1 MGYYSDVGL
10 ALRKKDYQA
19 MLDGISDFTPS
30 KKIREGFKD
39 FILGDYKSEVERD
52 GETIIVCQ
60 YIREGIKDFILGAY
74 KSEVKRGGETIVV
87 CQWKPVKWYDV
98 FPAVEYITDFY
109 LNKLEDFE
117 FMRVGD
123 DLGDVDECSE
133 HENSDQWDI
142 FGVSQSLVADI

>member
-30 KKIREGFKD
+30 
-39 FILGDYKSEVERD
+39 RD
-52 GETIIVCQ
+52 DRNI
-60 YIREGIKDFILGAY
+60 IKDFILGAY
-74 KSEVKRGGETIVV
+74 KNEVERGGETIVV
-87 CQWKPVKWYDV
+87 CQWDGVRWYEDE
-98 FPAVEYITDFY
+98 PAVEYITDFY